1 MRKHEK
7 SQTKKWIQKPIANNQ
22 SNYELKIGL
31 RFWRTFNN
39 QEKETNN
46 LEPEKERSE
55 VQLAKLK
62 IDSPNLTIG
71 QGNSIWVE
79 VRRCVKWIWRSRR
92 SSQKFPVFP
101 PKWGPTWW
109 PGSCSALA
117 SHWFPPWGWF
127 PCCLPSNGT
136 GPNLPLG
143 PLFNTWPLGQFLG
156 DSLYGAYSPSPL

>member
-1 MRKHEK
+1 MNRLKSRINYEVKMRKHEK

-109 PGSCSALA
+109 PG
-117 SHWFPPWGWF
+117 FPKGDA
-127 PCCLPSNGT
+127 PSKM
-136 GPNLPLG
+136 
-143 PLFNTWPLGQFLG
+143 G
-156 DSLYGAYSPSPL
+156 DQSRDSPKILKVQL